1 MLIIEPLNTLKKNV
15 PGFYTSRDSWNNN
28 PNHVTGWDFR
38 GNPLVLYTKTATYSK
53 DMYVDYLNSEK
64 MNQLKEDI
72 SFKFQARNY
81 FMFISFFESQK
92 AYGE

>member
-53 DMYVDYLNSEK
+53 DMML
-64 MNQLKEDI
+64 I
-72 SFKFQARNY
+72 
-81 FMFISFFESQK
+81 I
-92 AYGE
+92 